1 MRARRWRAAALTVV
15 ATLALTA
22 CSSSGTSAGANAAS
36 QMFAS
41 GKRVAAPA
49 VTGTL
54 LAGATFDLSADRGH
68 VVVVNFWG
76 SWCAPCR
83 SEAADLQSVY
93 ASGAADFVG
102 VNVRD
107 DHDAA
112 SAYVSAHQIT
122 YPSIFDPSGRV
133 ALAFRNVPPSSVPA
147 TIVIDPAG
155 KIAGIHFGAIST
167 ADLKKMISAAG
178 QS

>member
-1 MRARRWRAAALTVV
+1 MRARRWHAVALTVV
-15 ATLALTA
+15 AALALTA
-22 CSSSGTSAGANAAS
+22 CSSGTSAGADAAS
-36 QMFAS
+36 QMFAT
-41 GKRVAAPA
+41 GKRTAAPA

-54 LAGATFDLSADRGH
+54 LDGTTFDLSADRGH
-68 VVVVNFWG
+68 IVVVNFWG

-93 ASGAADFVG
+93 ASGAADFIG

-107 DHDAA
+107 DRDAA
-112 SAYVSAHQIT
+112 AAYVSAHQIT

-147 TIVIDPAG
+147 TIVIDADG
-155 KIAGIHFGAIST
+155 KIAGIHFGSITT
-167 ADLKKMISAAG
+167 ADLTKMIDGAS
-178 QS
+178 S